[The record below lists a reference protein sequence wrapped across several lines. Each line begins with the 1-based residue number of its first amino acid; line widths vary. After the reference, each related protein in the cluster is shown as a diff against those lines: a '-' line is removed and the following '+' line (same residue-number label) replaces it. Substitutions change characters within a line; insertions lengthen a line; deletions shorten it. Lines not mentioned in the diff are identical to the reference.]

1 MNIPAFRAAMMRP
14 TPASASHV
22 AAGESGA
29 LDEYRP
35 TGPVATPAE
44 LPRFAPQEA
53 IEAIAARLEKTWQA
67 RLSGQER
74 CTVGIIVERGWKPEG
89 QHDEVLNI
97 ADAVMDAG
105 GMPRLLYIGAGEP
118 NAQMRGLHAL
128 AVPGGRDIDP
138 SSYGATMGPGMDPNE
153 PDKAFDN
160 FEMACIGQA
169 YQAGLPLIG
178 HCRGFQIMNVTGG
191 GTMTQDI
198 PTEFKTREGFGSSY
212 GTRVDH
218 RPEETR
224 HDYEKRVDPVQLV
237 VVEEGARLAG
247 LVGLLES
254 VNSIHHQCL
263 AAISPL
269 LVPVAFALDG
279 LVEGV
284 ERKGMPWQSGY
295 QFHPEAL
302 RYTDGRYQG
311 LYQNLVEDGVR
322 FKNGELFVLASQVQV
337 PEGTPETS
345 FARDAAAQ
353 RDWLV
358 RQSEQRFGAT
368 ADQLMQTRVGQA
380 HFESLAE
387 EWRLAHPR

>member
-1 MNIPAFRAAMMRP
+1 
-14 TPASASHV
+14 
-22 AAGESGA
+22 
-29 LDEYRP
+29 
-35 TGPVATPAE
+35 
-44 LPRFAPQEA
+44 
-53 IEAIAARLEKTWQA
+53 
-67 RLSGQER
+67 
-74 CTVGIIVERGWKPEG
+74 VERGWKPEG
-89 QHDEVLNI
+89 PHDEVLNI

-105 GMPRLLYIGAGEP
+105 GLPRLLYIGGGEP
-118 NAQMRGLHAL
+118 LEQMRGLHAL

-138 SSYGATMGPGMDPNE
+138 SSYGAQMGPGMDPSE

-169 YQAGLPLIG
+169 YQAGLPLLG

-198 PTEFKTREGFGSSY
+198 PTEFKTREGFGSPY

-224 HDYEKRVDPVQLV
+224 HDYAKRVDPVQLV
-237 VVEEGARLAG
+237 VIEEGARLGG

-269 LVPVAFALDG
+269 LIPVAFALDG

-302 RYTDGRYQG
+302 RYTDERYQG
-311 LYQNLVEDGVR
+311 LYQNLVNDAVR
-322 FKNGELFVLASQVQV
+322 FKNGELFVPASQVQV

-345 FARDAAAQ
+345 FARDSRAQ

-358 RQSEQRFGAT
+358 QQCEQRFGAT
-368 ADQLMQTRVGQA
+368 ADELMQTSVGLA
-380 HFESLAE
+380 HFNGLAE
-387 EWRLAHPR
+387 EWRLAHPK